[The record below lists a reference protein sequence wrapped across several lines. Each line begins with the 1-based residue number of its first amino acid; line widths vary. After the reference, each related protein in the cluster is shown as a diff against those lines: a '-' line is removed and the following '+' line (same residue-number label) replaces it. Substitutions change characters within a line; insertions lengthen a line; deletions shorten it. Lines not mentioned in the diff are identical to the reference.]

1 MFPFFALFVS
11 SLKCDPVE
19 LESNKS
25 KNSFCVVRIRL
36 AQLVRSLTTNQ
47 KVLGSE
53 FPAWSRVELCVVFF
67 ATPSVDWDV
76 KPLV

>member
-25 KNSFCVVRIRL
+25 KNSFCV
-36 AQLVRSLTTNQ
+36 AYE
-47 KVLGSE
+47 LG
-53 FPAWSRVELCVVFF
+53 
-67 ATPSVDWDV
+67 
-76 KPLV
+76 